1 MGLKKTY
8 CLRVSLLLLIFG
20 PAFSS
25 SIQDPESIRAY
36 AEMPIEVHLLIA
48 DIKLDELMRSAQSG
62 QETAKAQKLQEA
74 KAFLKEAT
82 RKYEYF
88 RTGDKNILSEGW
100 GFSWAPPRPGF
111 PSVMKSPLSL
121 LEHLWIGYDMAAQ
134 SRASIMVASVQY
146 SPAQAELHKSLNDSV
161 GLMEK
166 TVKAVESTGVWIVHW
181 LSGARFMISAP
192 PEFQTARLLKD
203 DVVRLIK
210 SKPDGSPQAVVF
222 VSQSY
227 PDREE
232 MELGAEQYREKRI
245 DALRGRFPDMAV
257 VERGEIRAGAESFTT
272 SFAYQY
278 TWEGELIK
286 ALVHIRRTGSG
297 AYEVNYVSV
306 AGSFDRAEADRIIRA
321 FLRR

>member
-1 MGLKKTY
+1 MKLKPLVGLS
-8 CLRVSLLLLIFG
+8 LALLLSVPC
-20 PAFSS
+20 PALASS
-25 SIQDPESIRAY
+25 PQEPDAKEVYVGLPL
-36 AEMPIEVHLLIA
+36 EVHLLIA
-48 DIKLDELMRSAQSG
+48 DIKLDELVQGAQSG
-62 QETAKAQKLQEA
+62 RETAKTQKLQEA
-74 KAFLKEAT
+74 KALLKEAL
-82 RKYEYF
+82 RKYEYYK
-88 RTGDKNILSEGW
+88 TGDKAVLSESW
-100 GFSWAPPRPGF
+100 GFNWAPPRPDF
-111 PSVMKSPLSL
+111 PSVTKSSLSF

-134 SRASIMVASVQY
+134 LRSGIMTAPVQY
-146 SPAQAELHKSLNDSV
+146 SQAQAELHKSLDDSV

-166 TVKAVESTGVWIVHW
+166 TVKAVESTGVWVVHW
-181 LSGARFMISAP
+181 ISGARFMISAP
-192 PEFQTARLLKD
+192 PEFQGARLLKD

-257 VERGEIRAGAESFTT
+257 VERGEIRAGAGSFTT

-286 ALVHIRRTGSG
+286 ALVQIHRTGSS
-297 AYEVNYVSV
+297 AYEINYVSV
-306 AGSFDRAEADRIIRA
+306 AAGFDRAEADRIIRS
-321 FLRR
+321 FFRL

>member
-1 MGLKKTY
+1 MGVKISC
-8 CLRVSLLLLIFG
+8 CLCVSLLLLILC
-20 PAFSS
+20 PNLSL

-48 DIKLDELMRSAQSG
+48 DIKLDELMRTAESAG
-62 QETAKAQKLQEA
+62 ETAKAQKLQEA

-88 RTGDKNILSEGW
+88 RTGDKKILSEQW
-100 GFSWAPPRPGF
+100 GFNWAPPRPGF

-134 SRASIMVASVQY
+134 FRASIMVADVQY
-146 SPAQAELHKSLNDSV
+146 SPAQAELHKSLDDSV
-161 GLMEK
+161 GLMGK

-257 VERGEIRAGAESFTT
+257 VERGEIRAGAGSFTT

-286 ALVHIRRTGSG
+286 ALVQIHRTGSS
-297 AYEVNYVSV
+297 AYEINYVSV
-306 AGSFDRAEADRIIRA
+306 AAGFDRAEADRIIRS
-321 FLRR
+321 FFRL

>member
-25 SIQDPESIRAY
+25 NIQEQDTIRVY
-36 AEMPIEVHLLIA
+36 AGMPIEVHLLIA
-48 DIKLDELMRSAQSG
+48 DIKLDELMRTAESAG
-62 QETAKAQKLQEA
+62 ETAKAQKLREA
-74 KAFLKEAT
+74 TALLKEAT

-146 SPAQAELHKSLNDSV
+146 SPAEAELHKSLDDSV
-161 GLMEK
+161 ALMEK
-166 TVKAVESTGVWIVHW
+166 TIQAVESTGVWIVHW
-181 LSGARFMISAP
+181 LSGARIMISAP
-192 PEFQTARLLKD
+192 PEFKPTTLMKSELIRLQ
-203 DVVRLIK
+203 K
-210 SKPDGSPQAVVF
+210 SKPDGSAQGLVF
-222 VSQSY
+222 VSQVY
-227 PDREE
+227 LDREE
-232 MELGAEQYREKRI
+232 MDGTPEQYREKRI
-245 DALRGRFPDMAV
+245 EKMRQRFPDMSD
-257 VERGEIRAGAESFTT
+257 VELGESRTESGDFTT
-272 SFAYQY
+272 SFFYQY

-286 ALVHIRRTGSG
+286 AIVHIRRIWNS
-297 AYEVNYVSV
+297 AYETNYVSV
-306 AGSFDRAEADRIIRA
+306 AGSFDRAEADRIIRS

>member
-25 SIQDPESIRAY
+25 NIQEQDTIRLY
-36 AEMPIEVHLLIA
+36 ADMPIEVHLLIA
-48 DIKLDELMRSAQSG
+48 DIKLDELMRTAESAG
-62 QETAKAQKLQEA
+62 ETAKAQKLREA
-74 KAFLKEAT
+74 TALLKEAT

-88 RTGDKNILSEGW
+88 RTGDKKILSEQW
-100 GFSWAPPRPGF
+100 GFNWAPPRPGF

-146 SPAQAELHKSLNDSV
+146 SPAQAELHKSLDDSV

-306 AGSFDRAEADRIIRA
+306 AGSFDRAEADRIIRS